1 MEMPLSEM
9 LDRLSIA
16 LLKQLRT
23 EHDMT
28 LEIVTYLK
36 AIKQHGDY
44 AEMFV
49 DLLYANT
56 QMWNSEAGLRAIDA
70 EEMGLEEM
78 GRRSL
83 VVRDWNKKRVV
94 IKNKIVDASGEGFK
108 DIKVNHA
115 SE

>member
-23 EHDMT
+23 EYDMT
-28 LEIVTYLK
+28 TEIVTYLK
-36 AIKQHGDY
+36 AVKQHGDY
-44 AEMFV
+44 AEIFV
-49 DLLYANT
+49 DLLYVNT
-56 QMWNSEAGLRAIDA
+56 QMWNSEAGLRSIDA
-70 EEMGLEEM
+70 EEIGLEEM

-83 VVRDWNKKRVV
+83 LVRDWNKKRVA
-94 IKNKIVDASGEGFK
+94 IKNEIVERSGEGFK